1 MAESRAGIFLR
12 LFAAA
17 VVAALVAATPDA
29 FARDAATISFPD
41 AHARDAATISSPD
54 EETVYALSIDPTDSL
69 AGNLATRLR
78 ALSAIERDEVVWL
91 ARCIYSESDRPHEQ
105 ELVAW
110 VVRNRVETDY
120 RGSTY
125 REVVLEDRQFSAF
138 NSPTR
143 RREHILSL
151 NGGTPSRA
159 WQRALGVA
167 LRVYQSGST
176 QRPFEQTVRHFY
188 SPVSMKGRS
197 KPLWADSGDQLS
209 SLKLGVDPHRF
220 RFFSNVDDGLV
231 PSSSSNS
238 DSEELA
244 GGDDDG
250 FNLPRL
256 KLSGKI
262 ARPRRPSVKPARRD
276 DSERRTT
283 PIL

>member
-1 MAESRAGIFLR
+1 MAESKAGTFLR
-12 LFAAA
+12 VFG
-17 VVAALVAATPDA
+17 AALSIVLATAAPDA
-29 FARDAATISFPD
+29 LARG
-41 AHARDAATISSPD
+41 AATISSLH
-54 EETVYALSIDPTDSL
+54 EELAYALSDDPADSL
-69 AGNLATRLR
+69 AGNLAGRLR
-78 ALSAIERDEVVWL
+78 SLSAIERDEVVWL

-110 VVRNRVETDY
+110 VVRNRGETQY
-120 RGSTY
+120 RGTTY

-151 NGGTPSRA
+151 NVSTPSRA
-159 WQRALGVA
+159 WQRALGIA
-167 LRVYQSGST
+167 LRVYQSGPT

-197 KPLWADSGDQLS
+197 KPLWADSGQQLS

-220 RFFSNVDDGLV
+220 RFFSSVDEGFV
-231 PSSSSNS
+231 PSSTGAESEG
-238 DSEELA
+238 EELA
-244 GGDDDG
+244 DGNDSG

-276 DSERRTT
+276 D
-283 PIL
+283 